1 MTNNVLDRPRPI
13 DPVFANTGHPTGE
26 PLLLRVVP
34 DCTRITNIGKS
45 TIYEAIARGE
55 LKATRF
61 GRAVRIHRD
70 DLEAWIAANRDSAA

>member
-1 MTNNVLDRPRPI
+1 MTTDTLPRPI
-13 DPVFANTGHPTGE
+13 HPVPTGADSRGGG
-26 PLLLRVVP
+26 PLLLRVTP
-34 DCTRITNIGKS
+34 DVTGLTGLGKS
-45 TIYEAIARGE
+45 TVFEAIARGE